1 MNNWKLF
8 AWLRFFL
15 IIVCIVFQLSVQAQ
29 LKCSI
34 KHYSTEDGL
43 SQDGILCIAKDSEGF
58 MWFGTSDGIN
68 RFDGHG
74 FITYKSRPGDSSS
87 LSNNKIR
94 NIIEDK
100 VGYLWVKTYDNKVYR
115 FDKRTEKFL
124 AIPEG
129 VTSYKTTNTVIEK
142 LVPSR
147 TGDMWLVTPHQGLL
161 CAINNAQSGA
171 LKIYNYAENLTGD
184 FKICSN
190 TISFLFEDSRGKM
203 WIGTT
208 YGLCCLDKSNR
219 GYYKQVVFTNKQ
231 TVFGAGFYFTCA
243 AEHNGIL
250 YFGTSAGTLVS
261 YNSSSG
267 KFTATDIAKNTRLN
281 SVLVSRSG
289 DIYVSSDHGL
299 DIINQKSNAISYL
312 STPYSGIMRS
322 LFEDK
327 NGKLWI
333 EPENNG
339 ALKYDPQTNKFK
351 LYTQKTDQYTAGH
364 HTNYSVFETANGVLW
379 TILRGGGFG
388 YYDPQKDDIE
398 YFYDQPGAPNQQFS
412 NIISAYYADD
422 TDVLWLSGHEGG
434 INKVIFQPENFEHH
448 ELNNDLLNKSSND
461 VRSMLEDKRG
471 RLWVGTKDGQLYVFK
486 SGKKLNNLL
495 VNMPQNKTGSIY
507 TIIEASD
514 GVIWM
519 GTKGDG
525 LLMAVPVTNDGSK
538 YTVTRFIPDLHNS
551 NSLSN
556 KQVYSV
562 IEDSKHRIW
571 VGTFGGGLN
580 LVIKNG
586 NDIEFKNY
594 KNAFSNYPIA
604 TCNVIRNLKQDNNG
618 RIWIAT
624 NNGLLIFDP
633 DKGNSY
639 NYTFTRYVKMPGD
652 ITGLGNNA
660 VQVIHKD
667 RSGQMWVGTFG
678 GGLYKQL
685 PDVNGRLQFKFYTT
699 ANGLPNDIILS
710 MIDDDKGN
718 LWIATENGLSRYDPK
733 TELFNNYGSYEGIA
747 DNRFSEAASL
757 RSHNGQIFFGCL
769 DGFISF
775 YPDRVHNKKFNANIA
790 LTNLNINN
798 KNIVPGIKGGPLTYA
813 LDKTDRVVLD
823 YDQNLI
829 SIDYTVLDYRAS
841 NKVQYAYRLEGA
853 DKDWNYVKN
862 KRQAT
867 YTNLSPGKYVFR
879 VKSVSDDLFTNIPQK
894 SVVITILPPPWLT
907 IWAYIGYFIL
917 LVIAIIIAR
926 RIIITMIRLRN
937 KVVVEHKLTELKL
950 GFFTN
955 ISHELKTPLTLIVS
969 PLKEIERNEKLS
981 AKGREYINVVNKNTG
996 RMIRFINQLLD
1007 FRKAQSGKM
1016 RLKISKV
1023 EIVGLMREISQYFNQ
1038 LAHEKNIELSIVSNV
1053 DELHAWIDEEKI
1065 DIVIYNLLSNAFKF
1079 SPSGTTIKIE
1089 ISYTDNESSFC
1100 IAVTDQGN
1108 GVPQDKLE
1116 DIFELYYESDKAGM
1130 NNQKGTGIGLA
1141 LSKELI
1147 LSHNGSIKAVNNA
1160 LGGMSFFVELK
1171 LDKNHFDTND
1181 VDFVD
1186 EQDTQQLIETALA
1199 ENGDGIMLDNKQQQA
1214 VGKQQVLV
1222 VEDNADLRKFL
1233 CSQLEP
1239 TYLVKSAADGAEGL
1253 KIANSLMPDLI
1264 ISDVMMPNMDGIEM
1278 LNQLKNNLATSH
1290 IPVILLTA
1298 RSSVENQIEGLK
1310 YGADFYITK
1319 PFHTDF
1325 ILASVES
1332 LIKRRKQLFENLLN
1346 AKNLVQL
1353 SPGEILITSKDEQL
1367 LKETIKIVENSLADP
1382 DFNIDSVALSVG
1394 LGRTTFYK
1402 KLKSLTGF
1410 APVEF
1415 VRDMRLKR
1423 AKQLLDAGEHTISE
1437 IAYMVGFSSLGYFST
1452 CFKEQHKTS
1461 PTEYLRARKLVGD
1474 KSAN

>member
-1 MNNWKLF
+1 MGNWKLF
-8 AWLRFFL
+8 ACLRVFL
-15 IIVCIVFQLSVQAQ
+15 IVVCTFFQLSVYAQ

-43 SQDGILCIAKDSEGF
+43 SQDGILCITKDSEGF

-68 RFDGHG
+68 RFDGRD

-100 VGYLWVKTYDNKVYR
+100 AGYLWVKTYDNKVYR

-129 VTSYKTTNTVIEK
+129 VASGKTPSAAIEK
-142 LVPSR
+142 LVPSKS
-147 TGDMWLVTPHQGLL
+147 GDMWLITAHQGML
-161 CAINNAQSGA
+161 CAVNNAQSA
-171 LKIYNYAENLTGD
+171 VPQIYSYGKNLTGD
-184 FKICSN
+184 FKICN
-190 TISFLFEDSRGKM
+190 DRINFLFEDSYGKV
-203 WIGTT
+203 WVGTPD
-208 YGLCCLDKSNR
+208 GLCCLDKSNGR
-219 GYYKQVVFTNKQ
+219 YYKQVAFAGKQ
-231 TVFGAGFYFTCA
+231 LVFGSGFNFTCA
-243 AEHNGIL
+243 TERNGIL
-250 YFGTSAGTLVS
+250 YFGTTSGQMVS
-261 YNSSSG
+261 FNVSSG
-267 KFTATDIAKNTRLN
+267 NFKTIDIAKDIKLN
-281 SVLVSRSG
+281 AILASG
-289 DIYVSSDHGL
+289 SGNIYVSTDHGL
-299 DIINQKSNAISYL
+299 AIINPKNTAITYAGTRQSK
-312 STPYSGIMRS
+312 IMRS
-322 LFEDK
+322 LFEDRS
-327 NGKLWI
+327 GKIWI

-339 ALKYDPQTNKFK
+339 VLKYDPQTQQFK

-388 YYDPQKDDIE
+388 YYDPQKDDIA
-398 YFYDQPGAPNQQFS
+398 YFFDQPGTPNQQFS

-434 INKVIFQPENFEHH
+434 VNKIIFQPENFEHH
-448 ELNNDLLNKSSND
+448 QLNGDLLNKSRND
-461 VRSMLEDKRG
+461 VRSMLKDKRG
-471 RLWVGTKDGQLYVFK
+471 RLWIGTKDGQLYVFK
-486 SGKKLNNLL
+486 NGKKLDNVL

-507 TIIEASD
+507 TITEASD
-514 GVIWM
+514 GVVWM
-519 GTKGDG
+519 GTKGNG

-538 YTVTRFIPDLHNS
+538 YTVKRFTPDPHNV

-562 IEDSKHRIW
+562 IEDSKHRVW

-580 LVIKNG
+580 LVVKNG
-586 NDIEFKNY
+586 NDLIFKNY
-594 KNAFSNYPIA
+594 KNAFKNYPIA
-604 TCNVIRNLKQDNNG
+604 TCNVIRNLNQDNKG

-624 NNGLLIFDP
+624 NNGLVIFDP
-633 DKGNSY
+633 DKGMPD
-639 NYTFTRYVKMPGD
+639 NYIFTRYVKTPGD
-652 ITGLGNNA
+652 ITGLGNNS

-685 PDVNGRLQFKFYTT
+685 PDVNGRLQFKFYTK
-699 ANGLPNDIILS
+699 ANGLPNDIILG
-710 MIDDDKGN
+710 MVDDAKGN

-733 TELFNNYGSYEGIA
+733 TEQFNNYGSYEGIA
-747 DNRFSEAASL
+747 DNRFSEAACL
-757 RSHNGQIFFGCL
+757 RSHSGQLFFGCS

-775 YPDRVHNKKFNANIA
+775 YPDKVHNKKFNANIA

-798 KNIVPGIKGGPLTYA
+798 KNIIPGVKNGPLTYA
-813 LDKTDRVVLD
+813 LDKTDQVMLK

-829 SIDYTVLDYRAS
+829 GIDYTVLDYRAS
-841 NKVQYAYRLEGA
+841 NKVQYAYMLEGA

-867 YTNLSPGKYVFR
+867 YTNLSPGKYTFK
-879 VKSVSDDLFTNIPQK
+879 VKSVSNDLFTNIPQK
-894 SVVITILPPPWLT
+894 SVLITILPPPWLT

-917 LVIAIIIAR
+917 LAIAVVIAR

-937 KVVVEHKLTELKL
+937 KIVVEHKLTELKL

-969 PLKEIERNEKLS
+969 PLKEIEKNEKLS
-981 AKGREYINVVNKNTG
+981 ARGRDYINVVNKNTA

-1016 RLKISKV
+1016 RLKVSKV

-1038 LAHEKNIELSIVSNV
+1038 LSHEKNIELLIVSDV
-1053 DELHAWIDEEKI
+1053 DELYAWVDEEKI

-1079 SPSGTTIKIE
+1079 SPPGTTIKIE
-1089 ISYTDNESSFC
+1089 IKYTGGENTFC
-1100 IAVTDQGN
+1100 IVVTDEGS
-1108 GVPQDKLE
+1108 GVSPDKLD
-1116 DIFELYYESDKAGM
+1116 DIFELYYENDKAGM

-1147 LSHNGSIKAVNNA
+1147 LSHNGNIRAVNNP
-1160 LGGMSFFVELK
+1160 LGGMSFVIELK
-1171 LDKNHFDTND
+1171 LNKNHFDAHH
-1181 VDFVD
+1181 VDFVE
-1186 EQDTQQLIETALA
+1186 EQHTQQLIETAVA
-1199 ENGDGIMLDNKQQQA
+1199 ENDAETAPDKKHEQA
-1214 VGKQQVLV
+1214 AGKQHVLI

-1239 TYLVKSAADGAEGL
+1239 TYLIKSAADGAEGL
-1253 KIANSLMPDLI
+1253 KIANTLMPDLI

-1332 LIKRRKQLFENLLN
+1332 LLKRRKQLFENLLN
-1346 AKNLVQL
+1346 TKNLVQL

-1382 DFNIDSVALSVG
+1382 DFNIDSVAVSVG

-1402 KLKSLTGF
+1402 KLKSLTGL

-1437 IAYMVGFSSLGYFST
+1437 IAYMVGFSSSGYFST
-1452 CFKEQHKTS
+1452 CFKEQYKTP

-1474 KSAN
+1474 KLTD